1 MKKPVDGTP
10 VELVDGPGHEGV
22 GCMALEM
29 KKRMKG
35 DKTKLLHETLHET
48 RDSVPF

>member
-10 VELVDGPGHEGV
+10 VELVDDPGHEDV

-29 KKRMKG
+29 KNRMKG
-35 DKTKLLHETLHET
+35 DKTRLLHETLHKT